1 MLDCEGAMSIS
12 ITCRK
17 CDRKLR
23 VADTAQGKTVKCPN
37 CGTLIRVQAA
47 EAEDTDEVAG
57 ERVRSKPD
65 RDPSPAAR
73 ALPANA
79 VRQDEDEEDDPRAR
93 MARGKA
99 RRFED
104 DEDDA
109 DEGRMRKPK
118 RRGVL
123 PAPLGLRITVIVLA
137 ILAGLASAGLGVAGI
152 LAKAKETED
161 VDQN

>member
-1 MLDCEGAMSIS
+1 
-12 ITCRK
+12 
-17 CDRKLR
+17 
-23 VADTAQGKTVKCPN
+23 
-37 CGTLIRVQAA
+37 
-47 EAEDTDEVAG
+47 
-57 ERVRSKPD
+57 
-65 RDPSPAAR
+65 AAR
-73 ALPANA
+73 ALPAKA

-93 MARGKA
+93 MARGKP

-161 VDQN
+161 VDQNPHGIFKTAAGQFLAAEDALIVIKRERMGFIMMVANAAIAGVA